1 MLSAATWVAQMLCDR
16 KLQQAKSLCILQ
28 FLVSFIPVSPF
39 D

>member
-1 MLSAATWVAQMLCDR
+1 MLSAATWVVQMLSGR
-16 KLQQAKSLCILQ
+16 KLQQAESLCILQ